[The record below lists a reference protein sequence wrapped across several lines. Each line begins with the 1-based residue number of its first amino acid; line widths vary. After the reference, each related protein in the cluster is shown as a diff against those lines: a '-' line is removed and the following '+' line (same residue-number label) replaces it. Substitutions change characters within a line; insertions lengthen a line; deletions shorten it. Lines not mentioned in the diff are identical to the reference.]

1 MKSGKEH
8 RVTSEELV
16 RLNYRGSG
24 SAWRGAVVPSAFVLL
39 LAIGVI
45 AVGLGSNP
53 ALPHAPVSSSLLTFL
68 APAANHMAA
77 VQSQTSLV
85 RLPLI
90 FEPNQ
95 GQTTP
100 QVQFLAHGAGHGL
113 FLTGDGAVLSMRR
126 SGRRPEIIRMVLDGG
141 NKKPAASGD
150 ELLPGK
156 SNYFIGNDPAKWHR
170 DIPQFAR
177 VRYENVYP
185 GVDLVYY
192 GNQGRLEYD
201 FKVAPGADPRRVA
214 LRFEAP
220 QKPRL
225 DAQGNLLLG
234 NGVRLEAPHVYQKV
248 GDHERQVAGRFAL
261 HGNRV
266 AFEIGDCDRKRALI
280 IDPSLVFSTFPG
292 GSGVEACSSP
302 ALLNLPSPPPACAS
316 L

>member
-39 LAIGVI
+39 LAFGVM

-77 VQSQTSLV
+77 VQSQTSLS

-90 FEPNQ
+90 FEPNH
-95 GQTTP
+95 GQTAS

-113 FLTGDGAVLSMRR
+113 FLMGDGAELSIGH
-126 SGRRPEIIRMVLDGG
+126 SGRPEIIRMALDGA
-141 NKKPAASGD
+141 NKNPAASGD
-150 ELLPGK
+150 EQLPGK

-220 QKPRL
+220 RKPRL

-266 AFEIGDCDRKRALI
+266 TFEIGDYDRNRALI
-280 IDPSLVFSTFPG
+280 IDPTLGFSTFLG
-292 GSGVEACSSP
+292 GSGDEACSSP
-302 ALLNLPSPPPACAS
+302 AILNL
-316 L
+316 

>member
-8 RVTSEELV
+8 RVTSEEIV

-24 SAWRGAVVPSAFVLL
+24 SAWRGAVAPLAFVLL

-53 ALPHAPVSSSLLTFL
+53 ALPHAAVSSPLPTFP
-68 APAANHMAA
+68 APPANRMAA

-95 GQTTP
+95 GQTKP
-100 QVQFLAHGAGHGL
+100 QVQLLAHGAGHGL

-126 SGRRPEIIRMVLDGG
+126 SGRRPEIIRMVLDGA
-141 NKKPAASGD
+141 NKNPAASGD

-177 VRYENVYP
+177 VRYENVTQELTLFITETRD
-185 GVDLVYY
+185 VWNTILKLRLVLTLD
-192 GNQGRLEYD
+192 GWLCDSRHRRSPDSMPRATCCSATVCVSKPHTFIRKSETRSGPWRDASRWPATESLLKSGTTIATARSSSIRRSD
-201 FKVAPGADPRRVA
+201 SPRSSAAARMKPAP
-214 LRFEAP
+214 
-220 QKPRL
+220 
-225 DAQGNLLLG
+225 
-234 NGVRLEAPHVYQKV
+234 
-248 GDHERQVAGRFAL
+248 
-261 HGNRV
+261 
-266 AFEIGDCDRKRALI
+266 
-280 IDPSLVFSTFPG
+280 
-292 GSGVEACSSP
+292 
-302 ALLNLPSPPPACAS
+302 
-316 L
+316 

>member
-24 SAWRGAVVPSAFVLL
+24 SAWRGAVVPLAFVLL
-39 LAIGVI
+39 LAFGVM
-45 AVGLGSNP
+45 AVGLVPNP

-77 VQSQTSLV
+77 VQSQTSLS

-90 FEPNQ
+90 FEPNH
-95 GQTTP
+95 GQTAS

-113 FLTGDGAVLSMRR
+113 FLTGDGAVLSMRD
-126 SGRRPEIIRMVLDGG
+126 SAGKTAVIRMALDGA
-141 NKKPAASGD
+141 NKNPAASGD
-150 ELLPGK
+150 EQLPGK

-170 DIPQFAR
+170 DIPQFAL

-201 FKVAPGADPRRVA
+201 FKIAPGADPKQVA
-214 LRFEAP
+214 LRFETP
-220 QKPRL
+220 QKLRL

-234 NGVRLEAPHVYQKV
+234 SGVRLEAPRAYQKI
-248 GDHERQVAGRFAL
+248 GDQERAVAGRFWLAGCPGSFL
-261 HGNRV
+261 L
-266 AFEIGDCDRKRALI
+266 CDDAHNPVLMI
-280 IDPSLVFSTFPG
+280 
-292 GSGVEACSSP
+292 
-302 ALLNLPSPPPACAS
+302 
-316 L
+316 